1 VGGTSTISAV
11 GLDKSYGTAGQRQPV
26 LRGASLDVAQGE
38 WVAIMGPSGCG
49 KSTLLHML
57 GGLDSPDAGDVTLD
71 GESMSDRT
79 AAERAVLRR
88 RRVGYV
94 FQQYNLVPHLD
105 VTANIELPQ
114 RLVGAS
120 RKAARERTAHLLAS
134 LGLQGAAH
142 ALPAT
147 LSGGQQQR
155 VAIARALA
163 NRPPLLLAD
172 EPTGA
177 LDSTAATQ
185 VMDLLRDCHDNGQ
198 TVVMVTH
205 DHHVAAQA
213 DRVVLLRD
221 GAVVGERALDDTVD
235 RPAAVLELL
244 DTTRGVDLA
253 AS

>member
-1 VGGTSTISAV
+1 VGGRSILSAA
-11 GLDKSYGTAGQRQPV
+11 GLEKRYGMNGQSQTV
-26 LRGASLDVAQGE
+26 LRGVSLEVEPGE

-49 KSTLLHML
+49 KSTLLHLL
-57 GGLDSPDAGDVTLD
+57 GGLDSPDAGTVVLD
-71 GESMSDRT
+71 GEAVTGRS
-79 AAERAVLRR
+79 AARRAVLRR
-88 RRVGYV
+88 EHVGYV

-114 RLVGAS
+114 RLIGTS
-120 RKAARERTAHLLAS
+120 RKAARARASELLGSLDLNDVAHS
-134 LGLQGAAH
+134 
-142 ALPAT
+142 LPAT

-163 NRPPLLLAD
+163 NRPALLLAD

-177 LDSTAATQ
+177 LDSAAAGQ
-185 VMDLLRDCHDNGQ
+185 VLDLLRGCHHAGQ

-205 DHHVAAQA
+205 DHHVAAAA

-221 GAVVGERALDDTVD
+221 GSIAGEAVLDREAD

-244 DTTRGVDLA
+244 DARVP
-253 AS
+253 